1 MCLVLFI
8 LGMGIRSWKSM
19 NSKTYK
25 SIERRVG
32 PQIEKVA
39 RTSCSHL
46 LDEEVQGTEGNN
58 DLAISYEMG

>member
-1 MCLVLFI
+1 M
-8 LGMGIRSWKSM
+8 S
-19 NSKTYK
+19 SKTYK

-46 LDEEVQGTEGNN
+46 LDEEVKSTEGNN